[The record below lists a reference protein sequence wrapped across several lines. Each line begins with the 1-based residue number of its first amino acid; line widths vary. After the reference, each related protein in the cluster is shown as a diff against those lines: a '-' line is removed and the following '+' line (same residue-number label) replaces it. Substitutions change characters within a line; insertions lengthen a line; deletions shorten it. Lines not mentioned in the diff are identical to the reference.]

1 VRGLLALVAAGAAL
15 AVAALPPAPAVAPAA
30 TDGAGASLTGVVIVL
45 DPGHQLGNRL
55 HPREIG
61 RPVDAGGFTKA
72 CNTTGSST
80 DAGYPESTFNWE
92 VALVLRDRLAELG
105 ARVVL
110 TRTSD
115 SDAAWGPC
123 VDERGRVG
131 NDLPADLRLSIH
143 GDGCVGCGP
152 GFHVIAPASRDGW
165 TDDIAAPSLDFAR
178 ALQSSLREAGM
189 PPAGYVG
196 GGDGLVVRSDLG
208 TLNWSDV
215 PAAMVELG
223 NLRDPVDAGRMTS
236 RAGQEAYADALL
248 AAVLAHLSR

>member
-1 VRGLLALVAAGAAL
+1 MRGLLALAAAGAAL
-15 AVAALPPAPAVAPAA
+15 VAAGLPSAPAVAPAA
-30 TDGAGASLTGVVIVL
+30 TDATDVLTGVVIVL
-45 DPGHQLGNRL
+45 DPGHQLGNRR
-55 HPREIG
+55 HPREIA
-61 RPVDAGGFTKA
+61 REVDAGAFAKA

-80 DAGYPESTFNWE
+80 DAGYPEATFNWE
-92 VALVLRDRLAELG
+92 VSSLLRDQLTGLG

-115 SDAAWGPC
+115 SDALWGPC
-123 VDERGRVG
+123 VDARGRLG

-143 GDGCVGCGP
+143 GDGCIGCGP

-165 TDDIAAPSLDFAR
+165 TDDIAAPSLDLAR
-178 ALQSSLREAGM
+178 ALQESLRKSGLPA
-189 PPAGYVG
+189 AGYVG
-196 GGDGLVVRSDLG
+196 DGDGLVVRSDLG

-223 NLRDPVDAGRMTS
+223 NLRDPADARRMTS
-236 RAGQEAYADALL
+236 QAGREAYADALL